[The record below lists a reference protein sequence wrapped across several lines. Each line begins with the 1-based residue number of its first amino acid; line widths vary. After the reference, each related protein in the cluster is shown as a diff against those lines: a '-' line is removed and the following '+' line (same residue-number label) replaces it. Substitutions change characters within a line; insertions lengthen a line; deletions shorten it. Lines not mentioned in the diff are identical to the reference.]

1 MKGSRTVLR
10 GVRGSDAPR
19 LPDLTKDVYLTHLK
33 NTKKPISFQ
42 SKEVGFFCSI
52 AVRIFADASQRLV

>member
-19 LPDLTKDVYLTHLK
+19 LPDLTTYVYDIQRKSRK
-33 NTKKPISFQ
+33 NYRGSNSSFFLDLIED
-42 SKEVGFFCSI
+42 KVANENGT
-52 AVRIFADASQRLV
+52 LNL